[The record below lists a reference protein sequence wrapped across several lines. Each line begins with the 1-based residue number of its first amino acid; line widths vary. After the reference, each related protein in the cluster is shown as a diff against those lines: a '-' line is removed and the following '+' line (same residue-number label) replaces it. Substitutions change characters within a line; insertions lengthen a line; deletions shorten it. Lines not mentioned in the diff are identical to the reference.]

1 MHRVFLLCGGGVLE
15 LLGKKGVMGCIFTGY
30 NFINLDSSNFNEIV
44 MGHYVF
50 QGSKWT
56 EFSHTVKPDYK
67 FRTKCMELH

>member
-50 QGSKWT
+50 QGSK
-56 EFSHTVKPDYK
+56 
-67 FRTKCMELH
+67 